1 MWFSTVTIVS
11 ILQSAEKQLQYING
25 YNVAFQLLF
34 LMLLR
39 ENELYRSF
47 YTYMLSRQ
55 TAECSFSLLI
65 RKV

>member
-39 ENELYRSF
+39 ENELHRSF
-47 YTYMLSRQ
+47 YFI
-55 TAECSFSLLI
+55 CSVVRLQSVHLAY
-65 RKV
+65 